1 MNIIQKRLGAL
12 RERMRANGVD
22 MYLIESEDFHGSEYV
37 GDYFRCRAFI
47 SGFDGS
53 AGTVIVTQTEAGLW
67 TDGRYF
73 LQAEEQLRGTG
84 ITLFKM
90 REEGVPTVQ
99 EYIADHVG
107 EGETLGFDGRTVN
120 ARDGAYY
127 KKVLAGKGAKVNP
140 ALDLVGEIW
149 EERPALAKEAAWLLD
164 IRYCGK
170 ARSEKIEEIRK
181 AVAGEGADTLLL
193 TSLDDIAWLMNFRG
207 NDIEDNPVVMAYLL
221 MDQKRVQLFVDADKF
236 TGEDRKA
243 IEADGVSFL
252 PYDDF
257 YKALAGM
264 PAESV
269 ILYDGTSTNFAAVSA
284 LPEQVKKIDRPNPTL
299 LPKSIKNAVELAGM
313 RKAHIKDGVAL
324 TKFMYWLKEEAG
336 EDKGTEISLAEKME
350 SFRKMQEGYIEPSFE
365 PISGFGVHG
374 AIIHYSPSP
383 ETDARVCGNGLLL
396 MDTGAQFME
405 GTTDIT
411 RTFVIGKA
419 TDEEKKYFTQ
429 VLRGYL
435 NLSGAKFLHGCR
447 GLNLDYLAREPLWQ
461 MGMDYNHGTG
471 HGVGCLLNVHEGPNG
486 FRWREIPGRNE
497 GCILE
502 EGMVTS
508 NEPGIYLEG
517 KFGIRHESLM
527 ACLKAEKNAYGQ
539 FMVFDVLTMVPFDL
553 DGVDPSLMTEREK
566 YLLNSYHEK
575 VYETI
580 GPHLT
585 EKERQW
591 LKKATRVI

>member
-1 MNIIQKRLGAL
+1 MNTIELRLGAL

-53 AGTVIVTQTEAGLW
+53 AGTVIVTQDAAGLW

-73 LQAEEQLRGTG
+73 LQAEDQLQGTG

-90 REEGVPTVQ
+90 REEGVPTVR
-99 EYIADHVG
+99 EYITENIG
-107 EGETLGFDGRTVN
+107 EGQTLGFDGRTVN

-127 KKVLAGKGAKVNP
+127 RAELSRKNAAVNP
-140 ALDLVGEIW
+140 ALDLVGQIW
-149 EERPALAKEAAWLLD
+149 EDRPALSKAPAWLLD
-164 IRYCGK
+164 VKYSGK
-170 ARSEKIEEIRK
+170 ERAGKIEAIRK
-181 AVAGEGADTLLL
+181 AVSCEGADTLVL
-193 TSLDDIAWLMNFRG
+193 TSLDDIAWLLNIRG
-207 NDIEDNPVVMAYLL
+207 GDIEDNPVVMAYLL
-221 MDQKRVQLFVDADKF
+221 LDPEKILLFVDEEKFSAEDK
-236 TGEDRKA
+236 TALEK
-243 IEADGVSFL
+243 DGISFL
-252 PYDDF
+252 PYNDF
-257 YKALAGM
+257 YKALAGLDD
-264 PAESV
+264 SSR
-269 ILYDGTSTNFAAVSA
+269 ILYDGSTTNFAAVSA
-284 LPEQVKKIDRPNPTL
+284 LPELAKKIDRPNPTL
-299 LPKSIKNAVELAGM
+299 LPKAIKNAVELAGM
-313 RKAHIKDGVAL
+313 RKAHIKDGIAL
-324 TKFMYWLKEEAG
+324 TKFMYWLKQEAG

-350 SFRKMQEGYIEPSFE
+350 SFRKAQEGYIEPSFE
-365 PISGFGVHG
+365 PISGFGPHG
-374 AIIHYSPSP
+374 AIIHYSAAP
-383 ETDARVCGNGLLL
+383 ETDARVSGNGLLL

-419 TDEEKKYFTQ
+419 TEEEKRFFTL

-461 MGMDYNHGTG
+461 LGMDYNHGTG

-517 KFGIRHESLM
+517 RFGIRHESLM

-553 DGVDPSLMTEREK
+553 DGIDTSLMTEREK
-566 YLLNSYHEK
+566 HLLNTYHEK

-580 GPHLT
+580 GPHLND
-585 EKERQW
+585 KERQW

>member
-1 MNIIQKRLGAL
+1 MNTIELRLGAL

-53 AGTVIVTQTEAGLW
+53 AGTVIVTQDAAGLW

-73 LQAEEQLRGTG
+73 LQAEDQLKGTG

-99 EYIADHVG
+99 EYITENIG
-107 EGETLGFDGRTVN
+107 EGQTLGFDGRTVN

-127 KKVLAGKGAKVNP
+127 QSALTKKNASVNP
-140 ALDLVGEIW
+140 ALDLVGQIW
-149 EERPALAKEAAWLLD
+149 EDRPTLSKAPAWLLD
-164 IRYCGK
+164 VKYAGK
-170 ARSEKIEEIRK
+170 ERAVKIEEIRK
-181 AVAGEGADTLLL
+181 AVCDEGADTLLL
-193 TSLDDIAWLMNFRG
+193 TSLDDIAWLLNFRG
-207 NDIEDNPVVMAYLL
+207 GDIEDNPVVMAYLL
-221 MDQKRVQLFVDADKF
+221 LDQQKVRLFVDEEKFSAADKAAL
-236 TGEDRKA
+236 EK
-243 IEADGVSFL
+243 DGISFL

-257 YKALAGM
+257 YRALSGLAD
-264 PAESV
+264 SSR
-269 ILYDGTSTNFAAVSA
+269 ILYDGTATNYAAVSA
-284 LPEQVKKIDRPNPTL
+284 LPEKAKKIDRPNPTL
-299 LPKSIKNAVELAGM
+299 LPKAVKNAVELAGM
-313 RKAHIKDGVAL
+313 RKAHIKDGIAL

-350 SFRKMQEGYIEPSFE
+350 SFRKAQDGYIEPSFE
-365 PISGFGVHG
+365 PISGFGPHG
-374 AIIHYSPSP
+374 AIIHYTASP
-383 ETDARVCGNGLLL
+383 ETDARVSGNGLLL
-396 MDTGAQFME
+396 MDTGAQYIE

-419 TDEEKKYFTQ
+419 GEEEKRFFTL

-461 MGMDYNHGTG
+461 LGMDYNHGTG

-497 GCILE
+497 GCVLE

-553 DGVDPSLMTEREK
+553 DGIDPSLMTEREK
-566 YLLNSYHEK
+566 YLLNTYHEK

-585 EKERQW
+585 DKERQW